1 MLRSK
6 EQYLMQQK
14 HRYQQEGREG
24 LFSDQNLGYGD
35 VFDEGFS
42 SDQVNASSY

>member
-1 MLRSK
+1 
-6 EQYLMQQK
+6 MQQK
-14 HRYQQEGREG
+14 RRYQQEDREG

>member
-1 MLRSK
+1 
-6 EQYLMQQK
+6 MQQK
-14 HRYQQEGREG
+14 HRYQQEDREG
-24 LFSDQNLGYGD
+24 LFSGQNLGYGD